1 MASNPSTLPLPDEL
15 ADARWQDVMTRN
27 PQADGQFVYAVRTT
41 GIYCRATCPSRL
53 PKRENVL
60 FFANGE
66 DARAAGYRACLRCTP
81 DEASLSQR
89 QADIITSACHYLAQ
103 AEETPTLQQLA
114 ARAGISPFHFHRLF
128 KRITGLTPHAY
139 AMALRH
145 QRLQQQLPN
154 AHTITHAILDAGYPS
169 SSRFYAQAKQR
180 LGMTASEHRAGA
192 PRSVIHFAIAQCS
205 LGAILLAQSQLGI
218 CAILLGDDPALL
230 LKQLQDQF
238 PKADLRGDEQAFEQ
252 QMAAVISLIDKPQQG
267 LDLPLDI
274 RGTAFQQRVWQALRD
289 IPPGQTMSYAQLA
302 AKIGQPSAVRAVA
315 RACAANALAVAIPC
329 HRVIRQDGSLS
340 GYRWGL
346 ARKQTLLQRERDA
359 SAEGRDDAE

>member
-1 MASNPSTLPLPDEL
+1 MASTSSSPELPDEL

-81 DEASLSQR
+81 DETSLSQR

-114 ARAGISPFHFHRLF
+114 ERAGISPFHFHRLF

-145 QRLQQQLPN
+145 ERLQQQLPV
-154 AHTITHAILDAGYPS
+154 APTITHAILDAGYQS
-169 SSRFYAQAKQR
+169 SSRFYAQANQR
-180 LGMTASEHRAGA
+180 LGMTASERRAGA
-192 PRSVIHFAIAQCS
+192 PRSIIHFAIAQCS

-252 QMAAVISLIDKPQQG
+252 QMAAVISLIDQPQLG

-289 IPPGQTMSYAQLA
+289 IPPGQTMSYAELA
-302 AKIGQPSAVRAVA
+302 ARIGQPSAVRAVA
-315 RACAANALAVAIPC
+315 RACAANTLAVAIPC
-329 HRVIRQDGSLS
+329 HRVIRQDGGLS

-346 ARKQTLLQRERDA
+346 ERKQSLLQRERDA
-359 SAEGRDDAE
+359 TEGRDNAD